1 MAFPFCA
8 DFFFLA
14 LFQVL
19 FSLPLLL
26 HPPLHEVPEPYGV
39 CQSLA
44 KTRLEF
50 VQKEEEQPSREV
62 GPCE

>member
-26 HPPLHEVPEPYGV
+26 HPPLHEVPKPYGV
-39 CQSLA
+39 CQSLGKDKA
-44 KTRLEF
+44 RVCTAGRRAALE
-50 VQKEEEQPSREV
+50 
-62 GPCE
+62 GGGAM